1 MASGRPL
8 AREPPSNGN
17 ADLSYCTTAIEGA
30 GISDPPSMDGPLN
43 RSAIVADQPRQP
55 DRGL

>member
-8 AREPPSNGN
+8 AREPPFNGS

-43 RSAIVADQPRQP
+43 RSIAAAQPRQP